1 MPTKKTQ
8 DEIFYVEKKVS
19 NTPHP
24 IIVGCG
30 DIFFHSSIIG
40 KQKSIKNSKFNIKIQ
55 TPLNNNIN
63 GFNINKISDL
73 IYSSKYDNVDQ
84 LIELL
89 LNNDICSNNI
99 EIILDFDYFLEKK
112 APVSN
117 KKSSLLIESSIK
129 VQKNDENIS
138 YYLICKIPY
147 IASCPVSKEISDYG
161 AHNQK
166 GSAKIEVELCNFNNE
181 RHFWIEDLTSIVED
195 SCSCPVY
202 NSIELQDKAF
212 QTEMLYE
219 KPLFIEEITQN
230 IQKLLKK
237 HIDKS
242 IKDYSLSLIHHE
254 GINSFVFLSKTNL
267 GKTLL

>member
-30 DIFFHSSIIG
+30 DIFFNSSILG
-40 KQKSIKNSKFNIKIQ
+40 KQKSIKNSKFNLKIQ

-73 IYSSKYDNVDQ
+73 IYSSKYNNVDE

-89 LNNDICSNNI
+89 LNNDTFSKNI
-99 EIILDFDYFLEKK
+99 EVILDFDYFLEKK

-117 KKSSLLIESSIK
+117 KKSSLLIESSIRVIK
-129 VQKNDENIS
+129 KEENVS
-138 YYLICKIPY
+138 YYLLCTVPY

-166 GSAKIEVELCNFNNE
+166 GFAKIEVELSYFNNE
-181 RHFWIEDLTSIVED
+181 RQFWVEDLTSIVEE
-195 SCSCPVY
+195 SCSCPIY

-230 IQKLLKK
+230 IQKSLKK

-254 GINSFVFLSKTNL
+254 GINSFVFLSKTNF
-267 GKTLL
+267 GRTLL